1 MKFNSLYRHVFLT
14 EQDQP
19 VSSEETSEK
28 PVEQIPPQSGGTPEP
43 DNYGVEPLPVIKP
56 VTDNGNL
63 GKYIITLM
71 EFAKA
76 MQNTEGECLQKLVN
90 DIDRSNSLFQG
101 ISREVS
107 TRIIKIA
114 SEAKDIATI
123 LEGFILNAPK
133 RQRDIAN
140 SVNQRR

>member
-19 VSSEETSEK
+19 ASPEETSEK
-28 PVEQIPPQSGGTPEP
+28 PAEQAPSQEGGTPEP

-56 VTDNGNL
+56 ATDNGNL
-63 GKYIITLM
+63 AKYILTL
-71 EFAKA
+71 EQFAES

-90 DIDRSNSLFQG
+90 DIDHPGSLFQG

-107 TRIIKIA
+107 ARIIKIA